1 MPAMKDKKKPIKR
14 RTNTLSELR
23 NKIAEQGESLNT
35 MKEEFEALRETA
47 ALADRELESI
57 SIELAISLSEVF
69 EALKKIASGDPEARI
84 SEESE
89 VELISKLKTMVNMTA
104 KNVGEMVDQSHEFAM
119 VLAEHFDVLHRVSK
133 GDLSARVSGESKVE
147 LLGSLKNVTNEMIES
162 IEREISIRKHMENE
176 LRESEERYRRLFET
190 SKDGILLLDRHT
202 GNIVNINP
210 AVVELFGDSSEFIGK
225 NLKDIGLLK
234 DMGDA
239 QEIIQKLNEAG
250 FIFYD
255 YVPVETKGGQI
266 IDTEIYLIDRAKLIQ
281 CNVRNITERKRSEKA
296 IARLSRQNEMIL
308 NSAGEGI
315 LGLDIEGKHTF
326 VNPSAAKMLGHAVEE
341 LIGRHSHNIWHHTKM
356 NGMPYPET
364 ECPIYTSFKGGS
376 IHRSRDEVF
385 WRKDGTSFPV
395 SYISTPIEENGR
407 LIGAVVAFT
416 DITEYKRAE
425 EEIKKRVKELEE
437 FYGMAVG
444 RELRMKELKEKN
456 EALKEELAKY
466 KKT

>member
-1 MPAMKDKKKPIKR
+1 MKK
-14 RTNTLSELR
+14 
-23 NKIAEQGESLNT
+23 
-35 MKEEFEALRETA
+35 EFEAFKETA
-47 ALADRELESI
+47 SHVDRELESI
-57 SIELAISLSEVF
+57 SMELAISLYEVF
-69 EALKKIASGDPEARI
+69 EALKKISSGDPEVRI

-89 VELISKLKTMVNMTA
+89 VEIISKLKNMVNTTA

-133 GDLSARVSGESKVE
+133 GNLSARVSGESKVE
-147 LLGSLKNVTNEMIES
+147 LLEALKKVTNETIES
-162 IEREISIRKHMENE
+162 MDREITMRKQMENE

-190 SKDGILLLDRHT
+190 SKDGILLLDKQT

-225 NLKDIGLLK
+225 NLKDIGLFK
-234 DMGDA
+234 DIEDA
-239 QEIIQKLNEAG
+239 QEIIQKLNEVG

-296 IARLSRQNEMIL
+296 IARLSRHNEMIL

-326 VNPSAAKMLGHAVEE
+326 VNPSAAKMLGYEVEE
-341 LIGRHSHNIWHHTKM
+341 LIGEPSHKIWHHTKI
-356 NGMPYPET
+356 NGRPYPET
-364 ECPIYTSFKGGS
+364 ECPIYAAFKDGT
-376 IHRSRDEVF
+376 IHHARDEVF
-385 WRKDGTSFPV
+385 WKKDGTSFPV
-395 SYISTPIEENGR
+395 SYISTPIVEDGR
-407 LIGAVVAFT
+407 LVGAVVAFR
-416 DITEYKRAE
+416 DITEHKKAE

-437 FYGMAVG
+437 FYDMAVG
-444 RELRMKELKEKN
+444 RELRMKGLKE
-456 EALKEELAKY
+456 EIEELKEELGKY
-466 KKT
+466 KKS